1 MNILNILYTFH
12 PGGVERLAIDV
23 SNQLAKEGHSSHI
36 CIISEHYST
45 ELLSQLDNEVDLYL
59 LKRWKNN
66 RKLGYIKQILQII
79 DSGKIEV
86 IHVHQ
91 GTLMNFYFL
100 IKLLRPRI
108 RFYFTVHD
116 TFIFSN
122 LSKTNQRLSVLV
134 CKKLIAISNAVFED
148 ILKNGVERKKIERVY
163 NGVNFR
169 KFKELAAPEKKKFYR
184 IVNVARFFP
193 EKKGQDIL
201 IKASAILKRK
211 GIPIQ
216 VCFAGGEL
224 SESTHYISDMQQ
236 YAAELDVADC
246 IVFLGNVT
254 DIPKLLKSAD
264 VFCIPSRYEG
274 FGIAAVEAMGMG
286 IPCVASNIDG
296 LNEVINDEAMGV
308 LFEVGN
314 AEDLAVKLE
323 YMIAHRDEYR
333 AEEIAANVRS
343 RFSIEAMSQ
352 QLLSIYQG

>member
-1 MNILNILYTFH
+1 M
-12 PGGVERLAIDV
+12 
-23 SNQLAKEGHSSHI
+23 
-36 CIISEHYST
+36 
-45 ELLSQLDNEVDLYL
+45 
-59 LKRWKNN
+59 
-66 RKLGYIKQILQII
+66 
-79 DSGKIEV
+79 
-86 IHVHQ
+86 
-91 GTLMNFYFL
+91 
-100 IKLLRPRI
+100 
-108 RFYFTVHD
+108 
-116 TFIFSN
+116 
-122 LSKTNQRLSVLV
+122 
-134 CKKLIAISNAVFED
+134 
-148 ILKNGVERKKIERVY
+148 
-163 NGVNFR
+163 
-169 KFKELAAPEKKKFYR
+169 AAPEKKEFCR

-286 IPCVASNIDG
+286 IPCVASNIAG
-296 LNEVINDEAMGV
+296 LNEVVNDETLGL

-314 AEDLAVKLE
+314 AEALAVKLE
-323 YMIAHRDEYR
+323 YMIAHRAEYR

-343 RFSIEAMSQ
+343 RFSIETMTH

>member
-23 SNQLAKEGHSSHI
+23 SYEFAREGHNSHI
-36 CIISEHYST
+36 CIISEDYSR
-45 ELLSQLDNEVDLYL
+45 ELLTQLDSKVELHL
-59 LKRWKNN
+59 LVKQKRN
-66 RKLGYIKQILQII
+66 RKLGYVRQILQII
-79 DSGKIEV
+79 DSGKIEA

-100 IKLLRPRI
+100 IKLLRPRV

-122 LSKTNQRLSVLV
+122 LSRMNQRLSVML
-134 CKKLIAISNAVFED
+134 CEKLIAISDAVLED
-148 ILKNGVERKKIERVY
+148 ILKNGVQRERIERVY
-163 NGVNFR
+163 NGVNFC

-286 IPCVASNIDG
+286 IPCVASNIAG
-296 LNEVINDEAMGV
+296 LNEVVNDEALGL

-323 YMIAHRDEYR
+323 YMIANRAEYR
-333 AEEIAANVRS
+333 AEEIAENVRS
-343 RFSIEAMSQ
+343 RFSIETMTH